1 MQRATSLLLGNC
13 RRGLPSFDHTAFSP
27 RAIFSA
33 AVCRSGFVSTIL
45 LLPTQNEPCTSLL
58 PHSWVPC
65 RRYDRK
71 RYLKEK
77 AKQKAEMSEENIPF
91 ATCFDI
97 FKQYSM
103 GQDLIV
109 TLHIE
114 SEPPQEGSKLIRGD
128 VSLPKPL
135 VTEATKGAPKEILLV
150 FAKGADAERAK
161 ALGADIV
168 GGEELVNQIASEG
181 IEDLKFTRCLATIEM
196 FKHVVKLGR
205 ILGPKGLMPSPSK
218 GTVSESVEAMM
229 ASLET
234 KTKFEIDGDGFIHI
248 DVGKTSWPEADVFEN
263 ICGVLAPVLA
273 LKPSKMDTA
282 KYIKAIV
289 ISAPYTPGMRLPQKP
304 FRLRFSEWGK
314 GKS

>member
-1 MQRATSLLLGNC
+1 MERATRQVLGNR
-13 RRGLPSFDHTAFSP
+13 RRGLPSFDPRFFSP
-27 RAIFSA
+27 RPTFLSA
-33 AVCRSGFVSTIL
+33 SCRSLFVATTQHF
-45 LLPTQNEPCTSLL
+45 PTRNQACTSLL
-58 PHSWVPC
+58 PHSWVPH

-97 FKQYSM
+97 FKQYAM
-103 GQDLIV
+103 GQDLTV

-128 VSLPKPL
+128 VSLPKRL
-135 VTEATKGAPKEILLV
+135 VTEAVNGAPKEILLV
-150 FAKGADAERAK
+150 FAKGEDAERAK
-161 ALGADIV
+161 ALGAEIV

-234 KTKFEIDGDGFIHI
+234 KTKFEIDADGFIHI
-248 DVGKTSWPEADVFEN
+248 DVGKTSWLDADVFEN
-263 ICGVLAPVLA
+263 ICGVLGPVLA

-282 KYIKAIV
+282 KYIKAVV